1 MQIHDVKSE
10 DANSF
15 LIIMTII
22 NNYKDI
28 FLQSYKYSTRE
39 VANEQFLCLGG
50 IT

>member
-28 FLQSYKYSTRE
+28 LYIFTELQIF
-39 VANEQFLCLGG
+39 NP
-50 IT
+50 